1 MSNSSVLYV
10 RIDNELKSEAE
21 GILAQ
26 LGITPSGA
34 IQMLY
39 KQIIIHNG
47 LPFDLRLPSQKP
59 VAIGGMSREELDVEL
74 TKGVN
79 SAKAQSAMSVAEVEA
94 KLKDEFDI

>member
-21 GILAQ
+21 GVLAQ
-26 LGITPSGA
+26 LGITPSSA

-79 SAKAQSAMSVAEVEA
+79 SAKVQSAMSVAEVEA